1 MNSTTNKGVN
11 DKGIQTKRRS
21 RIIFI
26 NDYVT
31 LSDKIKFSKQNKDI
45 LKLYTGKIF
54 LTNTDS
60 KIVKLY
66 YKFCYKYHPIS
77 TTTFFKTFVPHYSK
91 SLKATKLK
99 LSNEANKKAINET
112 NKEAINEANKKAI
125 NETNKEAINET
136 NKKTTNEANKKAT
149 KDNDKCNDK
158 SNDKGNDKCN
168 DKANKKATKDKATND
183 NDNAE
188 KEFRRLYNTG
198 TNNFRNK
205 TIKVSNIKSISERNS
220 LLENIGM
227 IEGIEAD
234 GRIQMNETDA
244 YINSIQLIGKDV
256 YEKLPCHIIGIVKD
270 PNDVK
275 SKKFSSIYNRLVIEK
290 DTLKKI
296 EDAIGYSER
305 LHMYSTY
312 KTKLDKLN
320 QKALNERICKTN

>member
-1 MNSTTNKGVN
+1 MN
-11 DKGIQTKRRS
+11 QR
-21 RIIFI
+21 
-26 NDYVT
+26 
-31 LSDKIKFSKQNKDI
+31 
-45 LKLYTGKIF
+45 
-54 LTNTDS
+54 
-60 KIVKLY
+60 
-66 YKFCYKYHPIS
+66 CKYHLF
-77 TTTFFKTFVPHYSK
+77 TTIIKG
-91 SLKATKLK
+91 
-99 LSNEANKKAINET
+99 
-112 NKEAINEANKKAI
+112 
-125 NETNKEAINET
+125 
-136 NKKTTNEANKKAT
+136 
-149 KDNDKCNDK
+149 
-158 SNDKGNDKCN
+158 NDKGNDKDN
-168 DKANKKATKDKATND
+168 GKGNGKTNKKATNDKAT

-188 KEFRRLYNTG
+188 KEFKRLYNTG

-205 TIKVSNIKSISERNS
+205 TIKVTNIKSISERNS